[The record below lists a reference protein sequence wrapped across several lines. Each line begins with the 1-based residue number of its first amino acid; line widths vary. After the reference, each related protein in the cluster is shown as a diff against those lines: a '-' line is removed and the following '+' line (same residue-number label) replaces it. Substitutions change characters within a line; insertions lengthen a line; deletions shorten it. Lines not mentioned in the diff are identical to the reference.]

1 MATNQVCTL
10 TILSVREKKL
20 LLSGDNFGRD
30 LLGVQ
35 TLQKKHQQFEAELA
49 SHDTRKESLLS
60 LGQKLSKD
68 SPNAREAI
76 DERCS
81 QLEGVW
87 DDLVQAS
94 GKRRNKLEEAL
105 QYQRFCVGLDEEEAW
120 LNEKT
125 VLISNEDNGDT
136 LATVQVSALS
146 NHAYLVHHKWPCSP
160 FMLCMHLI
168 DITIHTMSLVL

>member
-1 MATNQVCTL
+1 M
-10 TILSVREKKL
+10 
-20 LLSGDNFGRD
+20 LSGDNFGRE

-49 SHDTRKESLLS
+49 SHDNRKEALVS
-60 LGQKLSKD
+60 LGEKLARD

-76 DERCS
+76 NERCS

-94 GKRRNKLEEAL
+94 SKRKNKLEEAL
-105 QYQRFCVGLDEEEAW
+105 QYQQFCVGLDEEEAW

-136 LATVQVSALS
+136 LAAIQVSASPICVLY
-146 NHAYLVHHKWPCSP
+146 HTHHK
-160 FMLCMHLI
+160 
-168 DITIHTMSLVL
+168 